1 MNRLI
6 AATLS
11 AALLAAAPA
20 LAQPAPSTQIVRG
33 VVTAVTPGGLTL
45 KSREGQMLTIGL
57 SKDWNVQVTEPI
69 TVAGIQS
76 GSFIGTSEMPQKD
89 GSGRSLEVHVFPPG
103 VKMGEGHYGWDLKKG
118 SMMTN
123 GTVGKV
129 VASAK
134 GRAFD
139 VSYSTGVRHI
149 VVPANVPIV
158 QITPGDRSMLKPG
171 AKVFLIAVKAPN
183 GGLVTNG
190 AAVGAHGKAP
200 PM

>member
-6 AATLS
+6 AATLG